1 MRIIQPPQ
9 SSNIQYVDNPELV
22 QKLVEMQKK
31 MDQLRLSQPRQQ
43 IKEVIVE
50 KKIPDLAIQK
60 EVIALRDQVKR
71 YEDALR
77 RKSGTSNA
85 QQIVSTVDKVVYKL
99 PRVFIAAYCGSS
111 VLLLLAGLLVG
122 KYILN

>member
-1 MRIIQPPQ
+1 MRVVMPPQ
-9 SSNIQYVDNPELV
+9 SSDTQYIESPELV
-22 QKLVEMQKK
+22 QKLVDMQKQ

-71 YEDALR
+71 YL
-77 RKSGTSNA
+77 A

>member
-43 IKEVIVE
+43 IKEVIIE
-50 KKIPDLAIQK
+50 KKVPDLAIQK
-60 EVIALRDQVKR
+60 EVIILREQVKS
-71 YEDALR
+71 YETALR
-77 RKSGTSNA
+77 RKKENGKV
-85 QQIVSTVDKVVYKL
+85 QQITSTVDKIVYK
-99 PRVFIAAYCGSS
+99 VSTKFILISVGSAASLFLVG
-111 VLLLLAGLLVG
+111 LALG
-122 KYILN
+122 KYILK